1 MDAINIKLVE
11 HENGLVMQGLT
22 PELDSVCRIA
32 HQKFLDAHT
41 LTYWQLVILR
51 IYGTSY
57 VVIFSGASGGGES
70 PNYQLGDVENL
81 SNQVETILRS
91 HHEQWKNR
99 AQHSAR
105 SARSL

>member
-1 MDAINIKLVE
+1 MDATNIKVVE

-22 PELDSVCRIA
+22 PELDSVCRVA
-32 HQKFLDAHT
+32 HQQFLDAHT
-41 LTYWQLVILR
+41 LTYWQLVILQ

-57 VVIFSGASGGGES
+57 VVIFSGASGGDES
-70 PNYQLGDVENL
+70 PNYELGDVKNL

-99 AQHSAR
+99 TQHSQGP
-105 SARSL
+105 ARSL